1 MPTRLSIM
9 RPASGEM
16 RFPSS
21 AGYRWG
27 HFQMF
32 KPIISLVLAVG
43 LSAPAIADT
52 LQLRAD
58 APQRYVVKKGDTL
71 WDISGKYLKSP
82 WKWPQLWRMNRAEIK
97 NPHWIY
103 PGDVLYLDYVNGQP
117 VLRIGS
123 NRTVKLSPQVRSTP
137 LDEAITMIPAKAIE
151 PFLKRPLLVDDTAE
165 YERAPR
171 IVATQENRVILS
183 TMDPAY
189 ATGLNAGGVWQAY
202 RLGRPVVDPDSKELL
217 GHEVVY
223 GGELQVRKLDQ
234 VSTLLVGKVNEEI
247 LIGDRLAHKAEKEDL
262 QYIPHEPPAELQ
274 GKIVQSVSGVN
285 EIGQLYSVVINRG
298 LREGVEIGHVFG
310 IYRAPKVIKVENLGQ
325 PQQLAMPSE
334 KVGEM
339 IVYRVFQKAS
349 YALVLRASQPVFV
362 GDRVA
367 APE

>member
-1 MPTRLSIM
+1 ML
-9 RPASGEM
+9 
-16 RFPSS
+16 
-21 AGYRWG
+21 
-27 HFQMF
+27 
-32 KPIISLVLAVG
+32 KPIISLVLALG

-52 LQLRAD
+52 LQLRED

-103 PGDVLYLDYVNGQP
+103 PGDVLYLEYVDGQP
-117 VLRIGS
+117 RLRIGS

-151 PFLKRPLLVDDTAE
+151 PFLRRPLLVDDTAD

-171 IVATQENRVILS
+171 LVATQENRVILS
-183 TMDPAY
+183 TLDPAY
-189 ATGLNAGGVWQAY
+189 ATGLTSGGTWQAY

-217 GHEVVY
+217 GHEVIY
-223 GGELQVRKLDQ
+223 GGDLQVRKLDA
-234 VSTLLVGKVNEEI
+234 VSSLQVGKVNEEI
-247 LIGDRLAHKAEKEDL
+247 LIGDRLAKKAEHEDL
-262 QYIPHEPPAELQ
+262 QYIPHEPPPELQ

-298 LREGVEIGHVFG
+298 QREGVEIGHVFG
-310 IYRAPKVIKVENLGQ
+310 IYRAPKIISVENNGQ
-325 PQQLAMPSE
+325 KQQLAMPSE
-334 KVGEM
+334 QLGDL

-349 YALVLRASQPVFV
+349 YALVLRSSQSVIV
-362 GDRVA
+362 GDRIA
-367 APE
+367 APQ

>member
-1 MPTRLSIM
+1 
-9 RPASGEM
+9 
-16 RFPSS
+16 
-21 AGYRWG
+21 
-27 HFQMF
+27 MF

-43 LSAPAIADT
+43 LSAPALADT

-82 WKWPQLWRMNRAEIK
+82 WKWPQLWRMNREEIK

-103 PGDVLYLDYVNGQP
+103 PGDVLYLEYVNGRP

-123 NRTVKLSPQVRSTP
+123 NRTVKLSPQVRSTQ
-137 LDEAITMIPAKAIE
+137 LDEAITMIPAKVIE
-151 PFLKRPLLVDDTAE
+151 PFLKRPLLVDDEAA
-165 YERAPR
+165 YEKSPR

-189 ATGLNAGGVWQAY
+189 ATGITSGGTWQAY
-202 RLGRPVVDPDSKELL
+202 RLGRPVIDPDTKEVL
-217 GHEVVY
+217 GREAVY
-223 GGELQVRKLDQ
+223 GGDLQVRKLAE
-234 VSTLLVGKVNEEI
+234 VSTLEVANVEEEI
-247 LIGDRLAHKAEKEDL
+247 LIGDHLAHKNEKEVQ
-262 QYIPHEPPAELQ
+262 QYIPHEPPAELK

-298 LREGVEIGHVFG
+298 QREGVEVGHVFG
-310 IYRAPKVIKVENLGQ
+310 IYRAPKIVSVENEGKKQ
-325 PQQLAMPSE
+325 DLAMPTE
-334 KVGEM
+334 KIGNM

-349 YALVLRASQPVFV
+349 YALVMNTSQPVFV
-362 GDRVA
+362 GDKVA